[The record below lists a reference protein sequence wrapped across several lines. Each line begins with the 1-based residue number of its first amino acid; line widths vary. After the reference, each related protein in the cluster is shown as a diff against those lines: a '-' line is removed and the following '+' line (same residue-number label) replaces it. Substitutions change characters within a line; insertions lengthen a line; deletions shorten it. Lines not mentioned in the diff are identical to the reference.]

1 MKASSPRQRDS
12 YRKMHNALV
21 RTQKQNDREA
31 ERTDTFMSYIANHQ
45 SADRGKFVC
54 LFVWIGFL
62 QDMQFHGFLS
72 EKMSQNE

>member
-1 MKASSPRQRDS
+1 
-12 YRKMHNALV
+12 MHDALV

-31 ERTDTFMSYIANHQ
+31 ERIDILTSYIVNHQ
-45 SADRGKFVC
+45 SPDRGKFVC

-72 EKMSQNE
+72 EKMSQDE